1 MVVTLSV
8 KDLISDFS
16 NNNASGEILF
26 MHIKN
31 HFDNQESVVVSF
43 QGISE
48 LSSSFVN
55 SAFIDL
61 LIDFDFDYI
70 RKNLKFINST
80 KQINSLI
87 KERFAFE
94 VKKILISA

>member
-1 MVVTLSV
+1 MVTLSV
-8 KDLISDFS
+8 RDLISDFS

-26 MHIKN
+26 QQIKN
-31 HFDNQESVVVSF
+31 LFENQESVVVSF
-43 QGISE
+43 QGISDI
-48 LSSSFVN
+48 SSSFVN

-61 LIDFDFDYI
+61 LNEYDFDYI

-87 KERFAFE
+87 KDRFTFE
-94 VKKILISA
+94 VKKTLVNA

>member
-1 MVVTLSV
+1 MVTLSV
-8 KDLISDFS
+8 RDLISDFS

-26 MHIKN
+26 QEIKN
-31 HFDNQESVVVSF
+31 LFENQESVVVSF

-48 LSSSFVN
+48 ISSSFVN

-61 LIDFDFDYI
+61 LEEYDFNYI
-70 RKNLKFINST
+70 RENLKFINST

-87 KERFAFE
+87 KDRFSFE
-94 VKKILISA
+94 VKKILVSV

>member
-1 MVVTLSV
+1 MVTLSV
-8 KDLISDFS
+8 RDLISDFS

-26 MHIKN
+26 QEIKN
-31 HFDNQESVVVSF
+31 LFENQESVVVSF

-48 LSSSFVN
+48 ISSSFVN

-61 LIDFDFDYI
+61 LEEYDFNYI

-87 KERFAFE
+87 KDRFSFE
-94 VKKILISA
+94 VKKILVSV

>member
-1 MVVTLSV
+1 MVTLSV
-8 KDLISDFS
+8 RDLISDFS

-26 MHIKN
+26 QEIKN
-31 HFDNQESVVVSF
+31 LFENQESVVVSF

-48 LSSSFVN
+48 ISSSFVN

-61 LIDFDFDYI
+61 LEEYDFNYI

-87 KERFAFE
+87 KDRFSFE
-94 VKKILISA
+94 VKKTLVSV